1 MITHQAIVNNS
12 ATIHKDVLI
21 VQVTNNKLKNMDFTL
36 VNVYNRPG
44 SGNKAVGSLLQV
56 VPAITNIAVVQGD
69 FNLHS
74 PLWDDR
80 VSRGSGLAT
89 ELFNTLSDCS
99 LNLVND
105 EGDPTWTNGR
115 GSSSVIDLLFCN
127 DRLVALDPSLDVSL
141 HDRGHSDHALISL
154 IFGRQILR
162 PGRPFIT
169 KDSEEE
175 HHFFVSYHHH
185 PHSLSTL
192 PPSSAFSDPPFLSDS
207 WTTMRHKSPSSS
219 TKLSSRAPPP
229 SKSLS
234 PLASPSLS
242 SLPTASLLP
251 PSLSALP
258 SGVCASPASPE
269 NLWDDYPSARW
280 EIDNDIYCDSM
291 GCSYDAHKNPRLATV
306 VATVIE
312 FDDCSYQEYE
322 DTLFLCKIC
331 NISCRRSINKSK
343 IKSKMPLEQFLRR
356 QRSEDDSFSAEAI
369 DLPLPTPS
377 AADFPPLAPPAP
389 NPGPTP
395 KKVAPKLTK
404 AERTTQAKINALLAP
419 VTPTVKSPV
428 KRHEAPAPKASSPPK
443 PAKASEPPTRKILER
458 PMAKTPSEQ
467 TGSVPAS
474 ASLAPSPLPE
484 VIPSTSPDHVPSPV
498 TPILAVAALQVA
510 HSNACP
516 HDPNTARRKT
526 HEVQRMPSL
535 GVRP

>member
-1 MITHQAIVNNS
+1 
-12 ATIHKDVLI
+12 
-21 VQVTNNKLKNMDFTL
+21 MDFTL

-192 PPSSAFSDPPFLSDS
+192 PPSSAFSDPPFLSADNTS
-207 WTTMRHKSPSSS
+207 TVPPVEPWLQAIPGRLCGINRPPRRQNFLPGLLRPRSLSPP
-219 TKLSSRAPPP
+219 LLPPP
-229 SKSLS
+229 SPRFLQLLCS
-234 PLASPSLS
+234 PLHCRHC
-242 SLPTASLLP
+242 LL
-251 PSLSALP
+251 
-258 SGVCASPASPE
+258 VF
-269 NLWDDYPSARW
+269 AR
-280 EIDNDIYCDSM
+280 
-291 GCSYDAHKNPRLATV
+291 A
-306 VATVIE
+306 
-312 FDDCSYQEYE
+312 
-322 DTLFLCKIC
+322 
-331 NISCRRSINKSK
+331 
-343 IKSKMPLEQFLRR
+343 
-356 QRSEDDSFSAEAI
+356 
-369 DLPLPTPS
+369 PLPRRISGTIT
-377 AADFPPLAPPAP
+377 PAP
-389 NPGPTP
+389 AGRLITTSTVTRW
-395 KKVAPKLTK
+395 VA
-404 AERTTQAKINALLAP
+404 AMM
-419 VTPTVKSPV
+419 
-428 KRHEAPAPKASSPPK
+428 
-443 PAKASEPPTRKILER
+443 PTR
-458 PMAKTPSEQ
+458 TP
-467 TGSVPAS
+467 A
-474 ASLAPSPLPE
+474 
-484 VIPSTSPDHVPSPV
+484 
-498 TPILAVAALQVA
+498 
-510 HSNACP
+510 
-516 HDPNTARRKT
+516 
-526 HEVQRMPSL
+526 
-535 GVRP
+535 

>member
-1 MITHQAIVNNS
+1 
-12 ATIHKDVLI
+12 
-21 VQVTNNKLKNMDFTL
+21 
-36 VNVYNRPG
+36 
-44 SGNKAVGSLLQV
+44 
-56 VPAITNIAVVQGD
+56 
-69 FNLHS
+69 
-74 PLWDDR
+74 
-80 VSRGSGLAT
+80 
-89 ELFNTLSDCS
+89 
-99 LNLVND
+99 
-105 EGDPTWTNGR
+105 
-115 GSSSVIDLLFCN
+115 
-127 DRLVALDPSLDVSL
+127 
-141 HDRGHSDHALISL
+141 
-154 IFGRQILR
+154 
-162 PGRPFIT
+162 
-169 KDSEEE
+169 
-175 HHFFVSYHHH
+175 
-185 PHSLSTL
+185 
-192 PPSSAFSDPPFLSDS
+192 
-207 WTTMRHKSPSSS
+207 MRRKSPSSS

-467 TGSVPAS
+467 TSSVPAS

-516 HDPNTARRKT
+516 HDPNTCAICRVGITCCECRMMYTAPGAKRMRCSACLHWACDLDDNNACCSCGFLWVPKVHPPVPGNNDCEASHGELAFIESPPLLPPSAIQDVPIFGASRPAARLYGGA
-526 HEVQRMPSL
+526 PSI
-535 GVRP
+535 GSTEDDDAKNAS